1 MYRREKPTLK
11 ELPFPDSPRSSSPVT
26 RKGFTALA
34 SYGEQMVLDNLG
46 SSLRSTLN
54 DLRGKSRISEEDV
67 DGVVREIQRSL
78 IQADVDIALVQE
90 LSGSIKRRALDEEP
104 PAGTSARD
112 WVLRIVYEELV
123 ALLGESTELPLEE
136 QTILLAG
143 LYGSGKT
150 TTAAKMA
157 WWFSKKGLRPAVI
170 QTDTD
175 RPGAYDQ
182 SKQMAGNAEVD
193 FYGDPDEDD
202 PVEIARAGLEA
213 TEGADVRI
221 VDTAGRDGL
230 NEELIAQIE
239 RIEAA
244 VEPDR
249 NLLVLDAAMG
259 QSARQQAQEFEE
271 AIGIDGVAITKL
283 DGTAKGGGA
292 LAAVNETDS
301 TIAFLGTGETVKDIE
316 RFEPSSFVSRLLGM
330 GDIQQLAERVE
341 RAMEEAQEEDED
353 WDPEDMLEGQFT
365 LKDMQ
370 KQMEAMN
377 RMGPL
382 NQVMDMIPG
391 LGGGLM
397 DQLPDDAMDVTEE
410 RMRDFEVIMDS
421 MTDEELENP
430 RIVGASRTRRI
441 ARGSG
446 KPEERIRELLQQH
459 KMMDRTLKQFQN
471 IGDADMERMMQQ
483 MQQGGGPD
491 MGGMGQNPFK

>member
-1 MYRREKPTLK
+1 
-11 ELPFPDSPRSSSPVT
+11 
-26 RKGFTALA
+26 
-34 SYGEQMVLDNLG
+34 MVLDDLG
-46 SSLRSTLN
+46 SSLRGTLDN
-54 DLRGKSRISEEDV
+54 LRGKSRISAEDV
-67 DGVVREIQRSL
+67 EEVVKEIQRSL

-90 LSGSIKRRALDEEP
+90 LSDRIKTRSLDEEP
-104 PAGTSARD
+104 PAGTSPRD

-123 ALLGESTELPLEE
+123 EFIGESTDIPLEE
-136 QTILLAG
+136 QTIMLAG

-157 WWFSKKGLRPAVI
+157 WWFSKKGLRPAII

-182 SKQMAGNAEVD
+182 AKQMAENAEVD

-202 PVEIARAGLEA
+202 PVAIAEAGLEA
-213 TEGADVRI
+213 TADADVRI

-239 RIEAA
+239 RIERA
-244 VEPDR
+244 VKPDR

-259 QSARQQAQEFEE
+259 QSAKDQAQEFEE
-271 AIGIDGVAITKL
+271 SIGIDGVAITKL

-316 RFEPSSFVSRLLGM
+316 RFESSSFVSRLLGM
-330 GDIQQLAERVE
+330 GDIEQLAERVE

-365 LKDMQ
+365 LHDLR
-370 KQMEAMN
+370 KQMQAMN

-382 NQVMDMIPG
+382 DQVLDMVPG
-391 LGGGLM
+391 LGGSM
-397 DQLPDDAMDVTEE
+397 TDQLPDDAMDVTEE

-421 MTDEELENP
+421 MTDGELENP
-430 RIVGASRTRRI
+430 RQVGQSRVERI

-446 KPEERIRELLQQH
+446 TSEDRVRELLQQH
-459 KMMDRTLKQFQN
+459 KMMEKTIKQFQGM
-471 IGDADMERMMQQ
+471 GDADMQRMMKQ
-483 MQQGGGPD
+483 MEGGGGP
-491 MGGMGQNPFK
+491 MGGMGGGGGPFGD

>member
-1 MYRREKPTLK
+1 
-11 ELPFPDSPRSSSPVT
+11 
-26 RKGFTALA
+26 
-34 SYGEQMVLDNLG
+34 MVLDNLG
-46 SSLRSTLN
+46 SSLRSALN
-54 DLRGKSRISEEDV
+54 DLRGKSRLDREDIEDIV
-67 DGVVREIQRSL
+67 KEIQRSL

-90 LSGSIKRRALDEEP
+90 LSDSIETRALEEEP

-123 ALLGESTELPLEE
+123 DLLGESTEIPLEG

-182 SKQMAGNAEVD
+182 AKQMAENAEVE
-193 FYGDPDEDD
+193 FYGDPDTDD
-202 PVEIARAGLEA
+202 PVAIAEAGLAETA
-213 TEGADVRI
+213 DADVRI

-230 NEELIAQIE
+230 NEELIAQIA
-239 RIEAA
+239 RIDATA
-244 VEPDR
+244 TPDR

-259 QSARQQAQEFEE
+259 QSAKQQAQEFEDS
-271 AIGIDGVAITKL
+271 IGVDGVVITKL

-292 LAAVNETDS
+292 LAAVDQTDS

-330 GDIQQLAERVE
+330 GDLKQLAERVE
-341 RAMEEAQEEDED
+341 RAMEETQDEEED
-353 WDPEDMLEGQFT
+353 WDPEEMLEGNFT

-370 KQMEAMN
+370 RQMDAMN

-382 NQVMDMIPG
+382 GQVMDMIPG
-391 LGGGLM
+391 MGGGLM
-397 DQLPDDAMDVTEE
+397 DQLPDNAMDMTQE
-410 RMRDFEVIMDS
+410 RMQNYDIIMDS
-421 MTDEELENP
+421 MTEAELENP
-430 RIVGASRTRRI
+430 RVVGASRLKRI

-446 KPEERIRELLQQH
+446 KPEEQVRELLEQH
-459 KMMDRTLKQFQN
+459 RMMGRAIKQFQ
-471 IGDADMERMMQQ
+471 GMGEGDMERMMQQ
-483 MQQGGGPD
+483 MQQGGGPGGG
-491 MGGMGQNPFK
+491 MGGMGGGDNPFS